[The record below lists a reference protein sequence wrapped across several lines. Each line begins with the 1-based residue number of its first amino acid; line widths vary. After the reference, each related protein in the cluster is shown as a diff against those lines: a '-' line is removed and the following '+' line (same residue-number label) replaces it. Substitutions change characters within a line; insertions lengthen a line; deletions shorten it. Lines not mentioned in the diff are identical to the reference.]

1 MSRNMLNGAQVI
13 VDYLIQEKVPQVF
26 GLCGHG
32 NIQFI
37 DALYERS
44 SDIKTISVHHE
55 SVAGFMADVYY
66 RVSGRPT
73 ATFTSC
79 GPGSANLPISLAN
92 AFLDSVPFLAVTGN
106 VPTSQ
111 FNRGAFQEMYRHYQ
125 ADFPSTVRTMC
136 KKVFQPTRGEM
147 VPLAVRQA
155 WKTMTTGRPGPV
167 VLDVPFDVFMES
179 AAEEAPNAQA
189 WNANISSR
197 CGADPEG
204 VVKAVDMLLGAERP
218 MIIVGQGVRY
228 GGAADEL
235 LKLAER
241 LQIPVAASASG
252 LGAIDCNHPLAL
264 GLVARAGHYQANH
277 ATRQAD
283 VLLAMGMRFDDRTS
297 SSWIPGYS
305 FTIPPTRLIHVDI
318 DPEEIGRNYPVALGL
333 MADVRTFLRQVHAE
347 LDRRAD
353 LTKKADARKKWL
365 AQIDTYRKEWDKF
378 VAPGFSDDTTPI
390 NPQRAALEIDKAL
403 PEDAILVSDIG
414 VHHNWLLGF
423 CKPKRPDS
431 LIGSMGFGPMG
442 FGVAGVMGAKFAAPD
457 RPCVSVCGDGAFFM
471 HANVLG
477 TAVEYNLPVVWV
489 VWNNYAYASIRGL
502 QRGYLGGRELATDF
516 HDPNTGQRYNP
527 DFAAMA
533 RSCGV
538 EGVRVDRAGDLGE
551 AIRKGIAANK
561 PYLIDVDIAADINP
575 VGAGV
580 WELPGLGQSKAG
592 IGTRFSPPDLL
603 REEIACCL
611 QARKS
616 SSSVVPPA
624 SVLRPPNWR
633 SAKAPTSSSRRATSS
648 GSTRS
653 AEKLNAIAIPAD
665 VTSDDS
671 VAELFRRCGPVDHVV
686 VTAAQLRTGPFKTVA
701 MEDVRATME
710 GKFWGAWR
718 VAQQADIRP
727 GGSLTLVSG
736 FLSVRPRPNSAI
748 VSAANGA
755 LESLA
760 RALALELAPVRVNAV
775 SPGIIDT
782 PIRAAMPEE
791 ARRDMLAKT
800 AAALPVG
807 RVGAARISHARSSA
821 S

>member
-1 MSRNMLNGAQVI
+1 MPSNALNGAQVI

-44 SDIKTISVHHE
+44 AEIKTISVHHE

-92 AFLDSVPFLAVTGN
+92 AYLDSVPFMAVTGN

-125 ADFPSTVRTMC
+125 ADFPSTVRSIC

-155 WKTMTTGRPGPV
+155 WKTMISGRPGPV
-167 VLDVPFDVFMES
+167 VVDVPFDVFTES
-179 AAEEAPNAQA
+179 AAEEAPNAIA

-204 VVKAVDMLLGAERP
+204 VVKAVDMLLSAERP
-218 MIIVGQGVRY
+218 VMLVGQGVRY
-228 GGAADEL
+228 GGACEEL
-235 LKLAER
+235 KRLAER

-252 LGAIDCNHPLAL
+252 LGALDVNHPLAL

-283 VLLAMGMRFDDRTS
+283 VLLALGVRFDDRTS

-333 MADVRTFLRQVHAE
+333 MADVRTFLRQIHAE
-347 LDRRAD
+347 LDRRGD

-365 AQIDTYRKEWDKF
+365 SQIDVYRKEWDKF

-390 NPQRAALEIDKAL
+390 NPQRAAHEIDKAL

-502 QRGYLGGRELATDF
+502 QRGYLQGRELATDF
-516 HDPNTGQRYNP
+516 HDPLTGQRYNP

-538 EGVRVDRAGDLGE
+538 EGVRVGRACDIGD

-561 PYLIDVDIAADINP
+561 PYLIDVDIGADVNP
-575 VGAGV
+575 AGAGV
-580 WELPGLGQSKAG
+580 WELPGLGRSKPG
-592 IGTRFSPPDLL
+592 IGTQF
-603 REEIACCL
+603 E
-611 QARKS
+611 
-616 SSSVVPPA
+616 
-624 SVLRPPNWR
+624 PN
-633 SAKAPTSSSRRATSS
+633 
-648 GSTRS
+648 
-653 AEKLNAIAIPAD
+653 
-665 VTSDDS
+665 
-671 VAELFRRCGPVDHVV
+671 
-686 VTAAQLRTGPFKTVA
+686 
-701 MEDVRATME
+701 
-710 GKFWGAWR
+710 
-718 VAQQADIRP
+718 
-727 GGSLTLVSG
+727 
-736 FLSVRPRPNSAI
+736 
-748 VSAANGA
+748 
-755 LESLA
+755 
-760 RALALELAPVRVNAV
+760 
-775 SPGIIDT
+775 
-782 PIRAAMPEE
+782 
-791 ARRDMLAKT
+791 
-800 AAALPVG
+800 
-807 RVGAARISHARSSA
+807 
-821 S
+821 

>member
-1 MSRNMLNGAQVI
+1 MSPRNMLNGAQVI

-37 DALYERS
+37 DALYERAD
-44 SDIKTISVHHE
+44 DIKTISVHHE

-79 GPGSANLPISLAN
+79 GPGSANLPISLGN
-92 AFLDSVPFLAVTGN
+92 AFLDSVPFMAVTGN

-111 FNRGAFQEMYRHYQ
+111 FNRGAFQELYRHYQ
-125 ADFPSTVRTMC
+125 ADFPSTVRAYC

-155 WKTMTTGRPGPV
+155 WKTMMTGRPGPV
-167 VLDVPFDVFMES
+167 VLDVPFDVFLES
-179 AAEEAPNAQA
+179 AAEEAPNALA
-189 WNANISSR
+189 WNGNISSR
-197 CGADPEG
+197 CGADPDG
-204 VVKAVDMLLGAERP
+204 VVKAVDMLLDAERP
-218 MIIVGQGVRY
+218 VLLVGQGVRY
-228 GGAADEL
+228 GGAAEEL

-241 LQIPVAASASG
+241 LQIPVASSASG
-252 LGAIDCNHPLAL
+252 LGAIDTRHPLAL

-283 VLLAMGMRFDDRTS
+283 VLLALGVRFDDRTS
-297 SSWIPGYS
+297 SSWVPGYS

-318 DPEEIGRNYPVALGL
+318 DPDEIGRNYPVALGL
-333 MADVRTFLRQVHAE
+333 MADVRTFLRQLHAE

-353 LTKKADARKKWL
+353 LTKRADARKKWL
-365 AQIDTYRKEWDKF
+365 AQIDTYRAEWDKF
-378 VAPGFSDDTTPI
+378 VAPGFTDDTIPI

-403 PEDAILVSDIG
+403 PENAILVSDIG
-414 VHHNWLLGF
+414 VHHNWLLSF

-516 HDPNTGQRYNP
+516 HDPRTGERYNP

-538 EGVRVDRAGDLGE
+538 EGVRVDRAGDIGE

-575 VGAGV
+575 SGAGI
-580 WELPGLGQSKAG
+580 WELPGLGQSKPG
-592 IGTRFSPPDLL
+592 IGKRF
-603 REEIACCL
+603 E
-611 QARKS
+611 
-616 SSSVVPPA
+616 
-624 SVLRPPNWR
+624 
-633 SAKAPTSSSRRATSS
+633 PT
-648 GSTRS
+648 
-653 AEKLNAIAIPAD
+653 
-665 VTSDDS
+665 
-671 VAELFRRCGPVDHVV
+671 
-686 VTAAQLRTGPFKTVA
+686 
-701 MEDVRATME
+701 
-710 GKFWGAWR
+710 
-718 VAQQADIRP
+718 
-727 GGSLTLVSG
+727 
-736 FLSVRPRPNSAI
+736 
-748 VSAANGA
+748 
-755 LESLA
+755 
-760 RALALELAPVRVNAV
+760 
-775 SPGIIDT
+775 
-782 PIRAAMPEE
+782 
-791 ARRDMLAKT
+791 
-800 AAALPVG
+800 
-807 RVGAARISHARSSA
+807 
-821 S
+821 

>member
-1 MSRNMLNGAQVI
+1 MSQRNALNGAQVI
-13 VDYLIQEKVPQVF
+13 VDYLIQENVPQVF

-44 SDIKTISVHHE
+44 DELKTISVHHE

-79 GPGSANLPISLAN
+79 GPGSANLPISLGN

-111 FNRGAFQEMYRHYQ
+111 FNRGAFQELYRHYQ
-125 ADFPSTVRTMC
+125 ADFPSTVRSYC

-147 VPLAVRQA
+147 VPLAIRQA

-179 AAEEAPNAQA
+179 AAEEAPNAKA
-189 WNANISSR
+189 WNGNISSR

-204 VVKAVDMLLGAERP
+204 VVKAVDMLLSAERP
-218 MIIVGQGVRY
+218 VMIVGQGVRY
-228 GGAADEL
+228 GGAAEEL
-235 LKLAER
+235 VRLAEQ

-283 VLLAMGMRFDDRTS
+283 VLLALGVRFDDRTS

-333 MADVRTFLRQVHAE
+333 MADVRTFLRQIHAE

-353 LTKKADARKKWL
+353 LTKRADARKKWL

-390 NPQRAALEIDKAL
+390 NPQRAAAEIDKAL
-403 PEDAILVSDIG
+403 PENAILVSDIG

-516 HDPNTGQRYNP
+516 HDPQTGARYNP

-575 VGAGV
+575 AGAGV
-580 WELPGLGQSKAG
+580 WELPGLGRSKPG
-592 IGTRFSPPDLL
+592 IGTQF
-603 REEIACCL
+603 E
-611 QARKS
+611 
-616 SSSVVPPA
+616 
-624 SVLRPPNWR
+624 
-633 SAKAPTSSSRRATSS
+633 PT
-648 GSTRS
+648 
-653 AEKLNAIAIPAD
+653 
-665 VTSDDS
+665 
-671 VAELFRRCGPVDHVV
+671 
-686 VTAAQLRTGPFKTVA
+686 
-701 MEDVRATME
+701 
-710 GKFWGAWR
+710 
-718 VAQQADIRP
+718 
-727 GGSLTLVSG
+727 
-736 FLSVRPRPNSAI
+736 
-748 VSAANGA
+748 
-755 LESLA
+755 
-760 RALALELAPVRVNAV
+760 
-775 SPGIIDT
+775 
-782 PIRAAMPEE
+782 
-791 ARRDMLAKT
+791 
-800 AAALPVG
+800 
-807 RVGAARISHARSSA
+807 
-821 S
+821 